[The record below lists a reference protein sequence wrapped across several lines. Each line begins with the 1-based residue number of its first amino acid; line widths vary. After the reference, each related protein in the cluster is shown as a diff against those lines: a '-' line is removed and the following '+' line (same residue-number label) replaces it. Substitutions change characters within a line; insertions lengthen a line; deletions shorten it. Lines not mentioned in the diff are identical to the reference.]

1 MKSNLQSGLGFFVF
15 KPMDVQ
21 IEASW
26 KEALKEEFDKP
37 YFQTLTA
44 NVKRAYASKNIWPKG
59 PDIFKAFELCPIDQ
73 VKVVILGQDPF
84 PTPGHAHGLC
94 FSNPKNIL
102 PFSKSLQNIFKE
114 IKEDIGTELP
124 ENGDL
129 SRWAKQGVFLLN
141 TVLTVEAH
149 QPNAHKDFGWQTF
162 TDEVIRLLSKNKAN
176 IVFMLWGA
184 QAQKKSSLIDSSKH
198 HILKSVHPSPLSAY
212 RGFFGCKHFSKANEL
227 LISQNQKPINW

>member
-1 MKSNLQSGLGFFVF
+1 
-15 KPMDVQ
+15 MDIK
-21 IEASW
+21 IENSW
-26 KEALKEEFDKP
+26 KEALKDEFEKP
-37 YFQTLTA
+37 YFSNLIT
-44 NVKRAYASKNIWPKG
+44 NVKQAYATKDIWPKG
-59 PDIFKAFELCPIDQ
+59 PDIFKAFEYCPLHE

-94 FSNPKNIL
+94 FSNPATVK

-114 IKEDIGTELP
+114 IKADLGAEVP

-129 SRWAKQGVFLLN
+129 SRWANQGVFLLN

-162 TDEVIRLLSKNKAN
+162 TDEVIKTLSKKRNGV
-176 IVFMLWGA
+176 VFLLWGS
-184 QAQKKSSLIDSSKH
+184 QAQKKAQLIDANKH